1 MSKKLIKSTSVA
13 LAAYVAV
20 LGQHVADAN
29 EVVPT
34 TATEN
39 TTVTTADVAPIVT
52 ETLDTQATVV
62 ESPVSAEQVQAT
74 EQVYTAVLAEQTA
87 QEQVVAQ
94 AEQTVTESAN
104 TLATAEE
111 QVAAAEATLVA
122 AEAAPQVIENLQAE
136 VATQE
141 ATVITEEANLA
152 TAHQVIVDA
161 KEVVEAAVT
170 DKSIVDKTV
179 AEAQAA
185 VSAVE
190 EKLVGTG
197 VDTAKET
204 VSNLEITV
212 QEQESKVAELQ
223 QTISTTEQSLS
234 AAQAGVETAKVTVTE
249 QLANEVNKKE
259 AELAAKQTELAATPA
274 TTETT
279 SAATSVAGG
288 NKITLPATYKTTAL
302 PALKAIEA
310 AGYTSSPA
318 YTAAV
323 NQYRATIDNATQTST
338 YGAWASLNS
347 YKSIAADQAR
357 TIDPNNL
364 STEVQNE
371 IALFTAE
378 LLNGV
383 RSELGLSPVTVTT
396 SAQEFAKKV
405 ATAYNQVNQ
414 PARSHNFTLI
424 GQAAV
429 ASGLRASDNRGYESL
444 GDFGKAT
451 NVDQLKRL
459 FYISVVYMLFN
470 DSSSNYGHTISL
482 LQDTGTDSYY
492 LGATSRRATSPA
504 FGAGSVSTNIYMVPS
519 SNITSTSFSRTAI
532 GTGTTTVS
540 NAAKIES
547 LKAEIA
553 SLESTITNLRNADV
567 NLATTVVAANQQVA
581 NLQTRLSQA
590 KSEWAT
596 TQSALVETKQNLDT
610 VRSDLAAFELANKS
624 IVAELNQANAVLSE
638 KLAAQSA
645 AQSKIDV
652 AQTAYDT
659 AVAAETAQAKK
670 VEEAKAKVV
679 VLKAKIAEN
688 EKLIEDSKALVG
700 ILPTLKERVESLKAI
715 LAKNQET
722 LVAAKLVLDEK
733 IAATNLVKAE
743 YDRLVDLLNLQSEN
757 SVYQLADGTI
767 IAIPN
772 VAPTAAALPVYTL
785 TAEDLETIGL
795 VASNGNGSQAVISPV
810 AAPAKQDKKT
820 SSVNTLP
827 NTSSNQSYLV
837 SGLGLIAMIL
847 TFGLVSKKNRG
858 N

>member
-1 MSKKLIKSTSVA
+1 MTKKLIKSTSVA
-13 LAAYVAV
+13 LAASVAV

-29 EVVPT
+29 EVTPT
-34 TATEN
+34 TATDS
-39 TTVTTADVAPIVT
+39 TAVTTAEVAPVVS
-52 ETLDTQATVV
+52 ETAETQAAVI
-62 ESPVSAEQVQAT
+62 ESPVSVEQVQAT
-74 EQVYTAVLAEQTA
+74 EQAYVAAQAEQTA

-94 AEQTVTESAN
+94 AEQVVTESAN

-111 QVAAAEATLVA
+111 KVVAAEATIVA
-122 AEAAPQVIENLQAE
+122 AEAAPQVIENIQAE
-136 VATQE
+136 VVAQE
-141 ATVITEEANLA
+141 TTVVTEEANLVA
-152 TAHQVIVDA
+152 AHQVVVDA

-204 VSNLEITV
+204 VSTLEKTV
-212 QEQESKVAELQ
+212 QEQETKITELQ

-234 AAQAGVETAKVTVTE
+234 SAQAGVETAKATVTE
-249 QLANEVNKKE
+249 QLAKEVSQKE
-259 AELAAKQTELAATPA
+259 AELATKQAELAATPE
-274 TTETT
+274 TIETT
-279 SAATSVAGG
+279 SATTSVAGS
-288 NKITLPATYKTTAL
+288 NKITLPATFKTTAL

-323 NQYRATIDNATQTST
+323 NQYRASINNAAQAAT
-338 YGAWASLNS
+338 YGWGKLNS
-347 YKSIAADQAR
+347 YKSIAADQSR

-378 LLNGV
+378 ILNGV

-396 SAQEFAKKV
+396 SAQEFAKRV
-405 ATAYNQVNQ
+405 VTAYNQVNQ
-414 PARSHNFTLI
+414 PALSHNFTLI
-424 GQAAV
+424 RQAAV
-429 ASGLRASDNRGYESL
+429 NSGLRATDNRGYESL
-444 GDFGKAT
+444 GSFGNAT
-451 NVDQLKRL
+451 NVDQLKNL
-459 FYISVVYMLFN
+459 FYTSIVYMLFN
-470 DSSSNYGHTISL
+470 DSSSDFGHTVSL
-482 LQDTGTDSYY
+482 LQDSGSNSYY
-492 LGATSRRATSPA
+492 LGAASRVPK
-504 FGAGSVSTNIYMVPS
+504 AGSVSANIYMVPS

-532 GTGTTTVS
+532 GTGTSTVS

-547 LKAEIA
+547 LKSEIA

-567 NLATTVVAANQQVA
+567 NLAATVVAANQQVA

-590 KSEWAT
+590 KSELVAT
-596 TQSALVETKQNLDT
+596 QTALGETKQNLGT
-610 VRSDLAAFELANKS
+610 ARSELSALELANQS

-645 AQSKIDV
+645 AQSKV
-652 AQTAYDT
+652 EAAQTAYD
-659 AVAAETAQAKK
+659 AAETAENAQAKK
-670 VEEAKAKVV
+670 VEEAQAKVDA
-679 VLKAKIAEN
+679 LKARIAEN
-688 EKLIEDSKALVG
+688 EKLIEDSKKLVD

-722 LVAAKLVLDEK
+722 LAAAKLVLDEK

-772 VAPTAAALPVYTL
+772 TAPTAAALPVYTL
-785 TAEDLETIGL
+785 TADDLETIGL

-837 SGLGLIAMIL
+837 SILGLIAMIL
-847 TFGLVSKKNRG
+847 TFGLVSKKNSG

>member
-13 LAAYVAV
+13 LAASVAV
-20 LGQHVADAN
+20 LGQHVAEAN
-29 EVVPT
+29 EVTPT
-34 TATEN
+34 TATDS
-39 TTVTTADVAPIVT
+39 TAVTTAEVAPVVS
-52 ETLDTQATVV
+52 ETAETQAAVI
-62 ESPVSAEQVQAT
+62 ESPVSVEQVQAT
-74 EQVYTAVLAEQTA
+74 EQVYTVAQAEQTS

-94 AEQTVTESAN
+94 AEQVVTESAN
-104 TLATAEE
+104 KLATAEE
-111 QVAAAEATLVA
+111 DVAAAEATIVA

-136 VATQE
+136 VVAQE
-141 ATVITEEANLA
+141 ATVVTEEANLVA
-152 TAHQVIVDA
+152 AHQVVVDA

-204 VSNLEITV
+204 VSTLEKTA
-212 QEQESKVAELQ
+212 QEQETKITELQ

-234 AAQAGVETAKVTVTE
+234 SAQAGVETAKATVTE
-249 QLANEVNKKE
+249 QLAKEVSQKE
-259 AELAAKQTELAATPA
+259 AELATKQAELAATP
-274 TTETT
+274 ETIET
-279 SAATSVAGG
+279 PSAVASVAGG

-323 NQYRATIDNATQTST
+323 NQYRASINNAVQAAT
-338 YGAWASLNS
+338 YGWGGLNS
-347 YKSIAADQAR
+347 YKSIAADRSR

-364 STEVQNE
+364 TTEVQNE

-378 LLNGV
+378 ILNGV

-396 SAQEFAKKV
+396 SAQDFAKRV
-405 ATAYNQVNQ
+405 VTAYNQANQ
-414 PARSHNFTLI
+414 PALSHNFNLI
-424 GQAAV
+424 KQAAV
-429 ASGLRASDNRGYESL
+429 NSGLRATDNRGYESL
-444 GDFGKAT
+444 GSFGNAT
-451 NVDQLKRL
+451 NVDQLKSL
-459 FYISVVYMLFN
+459 FYTSIVYMLFN
-470 DSSSNYGHTISL
+470 DSSSDFGHTVSL
-482 LQDTGTDSYY
+482 LQDSGSNSYY
-492 LGATSRRATSPA
+492 LGAASRVPST
-504 FGAGSVSTNIYMVPS
+504 GSVSANIYMVPS

-567 NLATTVVAANQQVA
+567 NLAATVVVANQQVA
-581 NLQTRLSQA
+581 NLQARLSQA
-590 KSEWAT
+590 KSELAAT
-596 TQSALVETKQNLDT
+596 QTALGETKQNLGT
-610 VRSDLAAFELANKS
+610 ARAELSALELANQS

-645 AQSKIDV
+645 AQSKVDA
-652 AQTAYDT
+652 AQTAYDAAVT
-659 AVAAETAQAKK
+659 AENAQAKK
-670 VEEAKAKVV
+670 VEEAKAKVDA
-679 VLKAKIAEN
+679 LKARIAEN
-688 EKLIEDSKALVG
+688 EKLIVDSKKLVD
-700 ILPTLKERVESLKAI
+700 ILPTLKERVESLKAV
-715 LAKNQET
+715 LAKNEET
-722 LVAAKLVLDEK
+722 LAAAKLVLDEK

-772 VAPTAAALPVYTL
+772 TAPTAAALPVYTL
-785 TAEDLETIGL
+785 TAEDLESIGL
-795 VASNGNGSQAVISPV
+795 VASNSNGSQAVISPV

-827 NTSSNQSYLV
+827 NTSTSQSYFV
-837 SGLGLIAMIL
+837 SMLGLFAMIL
-847 TFGLVSKKNRG
+847 TFGLVSKKNRK

>member
-13 LAAYVAV
+13 LAASVAV
-20 LGQHVADAN
+20 LGQHVAEAN
-29 EVVPT
+29 EVAPT
-34 TATEN
+34 TATDS
-39 TTVTTADVAPIVT
+39 TAVTTAEVAPVVS
-52 ETLDTQATVV
+52 ETAETQAAVI
-62 ESPVSAEQVQAT
+62 ESPVSEEQVQAT
-74 EQVYTAVLAEQTA
+74 EQAYTAAQAEQTA

-94 AEQTVTESAN
+94 AEQVVTESAN
-104 TLATAEE
+104 KLATAEE
-111 QVAAAEATLVA
+111 KVVAAEATIVA

-136 VATQE
+136 VVAQE
-141 ATVITEEANLA
+141 ATVVTEEANLVV
-152 TAHQVIVDA
+152 AHQVVVDA

-179 AEAQAA
+179 AEAQAV

-204 VSNLEITV
+204 VSTLEKTA
-212 QEQESKVAELQ
+212 QEQETKITELQ

-234 AAQAGVETAKVTVTE
+234 SAQAGVETAKATVTE
-249 QLANEVNKKE
+249 QLAKEVSQKE
-259 AELAAKQTELAATPA
+259 AELATKQAELAATPE
-274 TTETT
+274 TIETT
-279 SAATSVAGG
+279 SAVASVAGG
-288 NKITLPATYKTTAL
+288 NKITLPATFKTTVL
-302 PALKAIEA
+302 PALKTIAS
-310 AGYTSSPA
+310 AGYFGSSA
-318 YTAAV
+318 YVAAV
-323 NQYRATIDNATQTST
+323 NQYRATIDNATQTGT
-338 YGAWASLNS
+338 YGAWTSINS
-347 YKSIAADQAR
+347 YKSIAADRNR

-378 LLNGV
+378 ILNGV

-396 SAQEFAKKV
+396 SSQDFAKKV
-405 ATAYNQVNQ
+405 AIAYNQANQ
-414 PARSHNFTLI
+414 PMREHNFALI
-424 GQAAV
+424 GQAAT
-429 ASGLRASDNRGYESL
+429 ASGLRATDNRGYESL

-451 NVDQLKRL
+451 TVDQLKYL
-459 FYISVVYMLFN
+459 FYTSVVFMLFN
-470 DSSSNYGHTISL
+470 DSSSNYGHTTSL
-482 LQDTGTDSYY
+482 LQDSGTDSYY
-492 LGATSRRATSPA
+492 LGATSRTAHSSF
-504 FGAGSVSTNIYMVPS
+504 FGAGSVSTNIYVVPS

-553 SLESTITNLRNADV
+553 SLESTIMNLRNADV
-567 NLATTVVAANQQVA
+567 NLAATVVAANQQVS

-590 KSEWAT
+590 KSELAAT
-596 TQSALVETKQNLDT
+596 QTALGETKQNLDT
-610 VRSDLAAFELANKS
+610 ARAELSALELANQS

-645 AQSKIDV
+645 AQSKVDA
-652 AQTAYDT
+652 AQTAYDAAVT
-659 AVAAETAQAKK
+659 AENAQAKK
-670 VEEAKAKVV
+670 VEEAKAKVDA
-679 VLKAKIAEN
+679 LKARIAEN
-688 EKLIEDSKALVG
+688 KKLIEDSKKLVK
-700 ILPTLKERVESLKAI
+700 ILPTLKERVESLKTI
-715 LAKNQET
+715 LAKNEET
-722 LVAAKLVLDEK
+722 LAAAKLVLDEK

-772 VAPTAAALPVYTL
+772 TAPTAVALPVYTL
-785 TAEDLETIGL
+785 TAEDLESIGL
-795 VASNGNGSQAVISPV
+795 VASNSNGSQAVISPV
-810 AAPAKQDKKT
+810 VAPAKQDKKT

-827 NTSSNQSYLV
+827 NTSTSQSYFV
-837 SGLGLIAMIL
+837 SMLGLFAMIL
-847 TFGLVSKKNRG
+847 TFGLVSKKNRK

>member
-13 LAAYVAV
+13 LAASVAV

-29 EVVPT
+29 EVTPT
-34 TATEN
+34 TATDS
-39 TTVTTADVAPIVT
+39 TAVTTAEVAPVIS
-52 ETLDTQATVV
+52 ETAETQAAVI
-62 ESPVSAEQVQAT
+62 ESPVSVEQVQAT
-74 EQVYTAVLAEQTA
+74 EQAYTAVLAEQTA

-122 AEAAPQVIENLQAE
+122 AEAAPQVIENLQAD

-152 TAHQVIVDA
+152 TAHQVSVDA

-179 AEAQAA
+179 AEAQAT
-185 VSAVE
+185 VSVVE

-204 VSNLEITV
+204 VSNLEKTV

-234 AAQAGVETAKVTVTE
+234 AAQAGVETAKATVTE
-249 QLANEVNKKE
+249 QLANEVSQKE
-259 AELAAKQTELAATPA
+259 SELAAKQTELAATPA

-279 SAATSVAGG
+279 SVATSVAGS
-288 NKITLPATYKTTAL
+288 NKITLPATFKTTAL
-302 PALKAIEA
+302 PALKAIESSGYYGSA
-310 AGYTSSPA
+310 AYV
-318 YTAAV
+318 AAV

-338 YGAWASLNS
+338 YGAWTSLNS
-347 YKSIAADQAR
+347 YKSIAADKAR

-414 PARSHNFTLI
+414 PTLSHNFNLI

-429 ASGLRASDNRGYESL
+429 GSGLRASDSRGYESL

-492 LGATSRRATSPA
+492 LGATSRRATSPT

-532 GTGTTTVS
+532 GTGTSTVS

-547 LKAEIA
+547 LKSEIA

-567 NLATTVVAANQQVA
+567 NLAATVVAANQQIA

-590 KSEWAT
+590 KSELAT

-610 VRSDLAAFELANKS
+610 ARTDLAALELANQS

-645 AQSKIDV
+645 AQSKV
-652 AQTAYDT
+652 EAAQTAYDAAVT
-659 AVAAETAQAKK
+659 AENAQAKK
-670 VEEAKAKVV
+670 VEEAKAKVDA
-679 VLKAKIAEN
+679 LKARIAEN
-688 EKLIEDSKALVG
+688 EKLIEDSKKLVD
-700 ILPTLKERVESLKAI
+700 ILPTLKERVESLKVI
-715 LAKNQET
+715 LAKNEET
-722 LVAAKLVLDEK
+722 LAAAKLVLDEK

-772 VAPTAAALPVYTL
+772 TAPTAAALPVYTL

-837 SGLGLIAMIL
+837 SILGLIAMIL

>member
-13 LAAYVAV
+13 LAASVAV

-39 TTVTTADVAPIVT
+39 TTVTTAEVAPIVT
-52 ETLDTQATVV
+52 ETAETQAAVI
-62 ESPVSAEQVQAT
+62 ESPVSVEQVQAT
-74 EQVYTAVLAEQTA
+74 EQVYTTVLAEQTA

-94 AEQTVTESAN
+94 AEQTVSESAN

-136 VATQE
+136 VVTQE

-152 TAHQVIVDA
+152 TAHQVTVDA

-204 VSNLEITV
+204 VSTLEKTA
-212 QEQESKVAELQ
+212 QEQETKITELQ

-234 AAQAGVETAKVTVTE
+234 SAQAGVETAKATVTE
-249 QLANEVNKKE
+249 QLAKEVSQKE
-259 AELAAKQTELAATPA
+259 AELATKQAELAATPE
-274 TTETT
+274 TIETT
-279 SAATSVAGG
+279 SAVASVAGG

-323 NQYRATIDNATQTST
+323 NQYRASINNAAQAAT
-338 YGAWASLNS
+338 YGWGKLNS
-347 YKSIAADQAR
+347 YKSIAADQSR

-378 LLNGV
+378 ILNGV

-396 SAQEFAKKV
+396 SAQEFAKRV
-405 ATAYNQVNQ
+405 VTAYNQVNQ
-414 PARSHNFTLI
+414 PALSHNFTLI
-424 GQAAV
+424 RQAAV
-429 ASGLRASDNRGYESL
+429 NSGLRATDNRGYESL
-444 GDFGKAT
+444 GSFGNAT
-451 NVDQLKRL
+451 NVDQLKNL
-459 FYISVVYMLFN
+459 FYTSIVYMLFN
-470 DSSSNYGHTISL
+470 DSSSDFGHTVSL
-482 LQDTGTDSYY
+482 LQDSGSNSYY
-492 LGATSRRATSPA
+492 LGAASRVPK
-504 FGAGSVSTNIYMVPS
+504 AGSVSANIYMVPS

-532 GTGTTTVS
+532 GTGTSTVS

-547 LKAEIA
+547 LKSEIA

-567 NLATTVVAANQQVA
+567 NLAATVVAANQQVA

-590 KSEWAT
+590 KSELAT

-610 VRSDLAAFELANKS
+610 ARTDLAALELANQS

-645 AQSKIDV
+645 AQSKV
-652 AQTAYDT
+652 EAAQTAYDAAVT
-659 AVAAETAQAKK
+659 AENAQAKK

-679 VLKAKIAEN
+679 ALKAKIAEN

-722 LVAAKLVLDEK
+722 LAAAKLVLDEK

-772 VAPTAAALPVYTL
+772 TAPTAAALPVYTL

-837 SGLGLIAMIL
+837 SILGLIAMIL

>member
-1 MSKKLIKSTSVA
+1 MTKKLIKSTSVA
-13 LAAYVAV
+13 LAASVAV

-29 EVVPT
+29 EVTPT
-34 TATEN
+34 TATDS
-39 TTVTTADVAPIVT
+39 TAVTTAEVT
-52 ETLDTQATVV
+52 PVVSETAETQAAVI
-62 ESPVSAEQVQAT
+62 ESPVSVEQVQAT
-74 EQVYTAVLAEQTA
+74 EQAYVAAQAEQTA

-94 AEQTVTESAN
+94 AEQVVTESAN

-111 QVAAAEATLVA
+111 KVVAAEATIVA

-136 VATQE
+136 VVAQE
-141 ATVITEEANLA
+141 TTVVTEEANLVA
-152 TAHQVIVDA
+152 AQQVVVDA

-179 AEAQAA
+179 TEAQAA

-204 VSNLEITV
+204 VSTLEKTA
-212 QEQESKVAELQ
+212 QEQETKITELQ

-234 AAQAGVETAKVTVTE
+234 SAQAGVETAKATVTE
-249 QLANEVNKKE
+249 QLATEVSQKE
-259 AELAAKQTELAATPA
+259 AELATKQAELAATPE

-279 SAATSVAGG
+279 SAVASVAGD

-323 NQYRATIDNATQTST
+323 NQYRATIDNAIQTST
-338 YGAWASLNS
+338 YGAWTSLNS
-347 YKSIAADQAR
+347 YKSITADQAR

-378 LLNGV
+378 ILNSV

-396 SAQEFAKKV
+396 SAQEFAKRV
-405 ATAYNQVNQ
+405 VTAYNQVNQ
-414 PARSHNFTLI
+414 PALSHNFTLI
-424 GQAAV
+424 RQAAV
-429 ASGLRASDNRGYESL
+429 NSGLRATDNRGYESL
-444 GDFGKAT
+444 GSFGNAT
-451 NVDQLKRL
+451 NVDQLKNL
-459 FYISVVYMLFN
+459 FYTSIVYMLFN
-470 DSSSNYGHTISL
+470 DSSSDFGHTVSL
-482 LQDTGTDSYY
+482 LQDSGSNSYY
-492 LGATSRRATSPA
+492 LGAASRVPK
-504 FGAGSVSTNIYMVPS
+504 AGSVSANIYMVPS

-547 LKAEIA
+547 LKSEIA

-567 NLATTVVAANQQVA
+567 NLAATVVAANQQVA

-590 KSEWAT
+590 KSELVV
-596 TQSALVETKQNLDT
+596 TQTALGETKQNLGT
-610 VRSDLAAFELANKS
+610 ARSDLAALELANQS
-624 IVAELNQANAVLSE
+624 IVAELNQANVVLSE

-645 AQSKIDV
+645 AQSKV
-652 AQTAYDT
+652 EAAQTAYDAAVT
-659 AVAAETAQAKK
+659 AENAQAKK
-670 VEEAKAKVV
+670 VEEAKAKVDA
-679 VLKAKIAEN
+679 LKARIAEN
-688 EKLIEDSKALVG
+688 EKLIEDSKKLVD

-715 LAKNQET
+715 LAKNEET
-722 LVAAKLVLDEK
+722 LAAAKLVLDEK

-772 VAPTAAALPVYTL
+772 TAPTAAALPVYTL

-837 SGLGLIAMIL
+837 SILGLIAMIL

>member
-1 MSKKLIKSTSVA
+1 MTKKLIKSTSVA
-13 LAAYVAV
+13 LAASVAV
-20 LGQHVADAN
+20 LGQHVVDAN
-29 EVVPT
+29 EVTPT
-34 TATEN
+34 TATDS
-39 TTVTTADVAPIVT
+39 TAVTTAEVAPVES
-52 ETLDTQATVV
+52 ETAETPAAVV

-111 QVAAAEATLVA
+111 KVVAAEATIVA

-136 VATQE
+136 VVAQE
-141 ATVITEEANLA
+141 TTVATEEANLVA
-152 TAHQVIVDA
+152 AHQVVVDA

-179 AEAQAA
+179 TEAQAS

-204 VSNLEITV
+204 VSTLEKTA
-212 QEQESKVAELQ
+212 QEQETKITELQ

-234 AAQAGVETAKVTVTE
+234 SAQAGVETAKATVTE
-249 QLANEVNKKE
+249 QLANEVSQKE
-259 AELAAKQTELAATPA
+259 AELATKQAELAATPE
-274 TTETT
+274 TIETT
-279 SAATSVAGG
+279 SAVASVAGG

-323 NQYRATIDNATQTST
+323 NQYRASINNAAQAAT
-338 YGAWASLNS
+338 YGWGKLNS
-347 YKSIAADQAR
+347 YKSIAADQSR

-378 LLNGV
+378 ILNGV

-396 SAQEFAKKV
+396 SAQEFAKRV
-405 ATAYNQVNQ
+405 VTAYNQVNQ
-414 PARSHNFTLI
+414 PALSHNFTLI
-424 GQAAV
+424 RQAAV
-429 ASGLRASDNRGYESL
+429 NSGLRATDNRGYESL
-444 GDFGKAT
+444 GSFGNAT
-451 NVDQLKRL
+451 NVDQLKNL
-459 FYISVVYMLFN
+459 FYTSIVYMLFN
-470 DSSSNYGHTISL
+470 DSSSDFGHTVSL
-482 LQDTGTDSYY
+482 LQDSGSNSYY
-492 LGATSRRATSPA
+492 LGAASRVPK
-504 FGAGSVSTNIYMVPS
+504 AGSVSANIYMVPS

-532 GTGTTTVS
+532 GTGTSTVS

-547 LKAEIA
+547 LKSEIA

-567 NLATTVVAANQQVA
+567 NLAATVVAANQQVA

-590 KSEWAT
+590 KSELST

-610 VRSDLAAFELANKS
+610 ARTDLAALELANQS

-645 AQSKIDV
+645 AQSKV
-652 AQTAYDT
+652 EAAQTAYDAAVT
-659 AVAAETAQAKK
+659 AENAQAKK
-670 VEEAKAKVV
+670 VEEAKAKVDA
-679 VLKAKIAEN
+679 LKARIAEN
-688 EKLIEDSKALVG
+688 EKLIEDSKKLVD

-715 LAKNQET
+715 LVKNEET
-722 LVAAKLVLDEK
+722 LAAAKLVLDEK

-772 VAPTAAALPVYTL
+772 TAPTAAALPVYTL

-837 SGLGLIAMIL
+837 SILGLIAMIL

>member
-1 MSKKLIKSTSVA
+1 MTKKLIKSTSVA
-13 LAAYVAV
+13 LAASVAV

-29 EVVPT
+29 EVTPT
-34 TATEN
+34 TATDSIA
-39 TTVTTADVAPIVT
+39 VTTAEVAPVVS
-52 ETLDTQATVV
+52 ETAETQAAVI
-62 ESPVSAEQVQAT
+62 ESPVSVEQVQAT
-74 EQVYTAVLAEQTA
+74 EQAYSAAQAEQTV

-94 AEQTVTESAN
+94 AEQVVTESA
-104 TLATAEE
+104 TELATKEE
-111 QVAAAEATLVA
+111 EVVAAEATIVA

-136 VATQE
+136 VVEQE
-141 ATVITEEANLA
+141 STVVTEEANMVV
-152 TAHQVIVDA
+152 AHQVVVDT

-170 DKSIVDKTV
+170 DKSIVDKIV
-179 AEAQAA
+179 AEAQVA

-204 VSNLEITV
+204 VSTLEKTAL
-212 QEQESKVAELQ
+212 EQETKITELQ

-234 AAQAGVETAKVTVTE
+234 SAQTGVETANATVTE
-249 QLANEVNKKE
+249 QLAKEVSQKE
-259 AELAAKQTELAATPA
+259 AELATKQAELAATPE
-274 TTETT
+274 TIETT
-279 SAATSVAGG
+279 SAVVSVAGG
-288 NKITLPATYKTTAL
+288 NKITLPATFKTTAL
-302 PALKAIEA
+302 PALKAIESSGYYGS
-310 AGYTSSPA
+310 AGYV
-318 YTAAV
+318 AAV

-338 YGAWASLNS
+338 YGAWTNLNS
-347 YKSIAADQAR
+347 YKSITADQTR

-378 LLNGV
+378 ILNSV
-383 RSELGLSPVTVTT
+383 RSELGLSSVAVTT
-396 SAQEFAKKV
+396 SSQEFAKKV
-405 ATAYNQVNQ
+405 VTAYNQVNQ
-414 PARSHNFTLI
+414 PALSHNFNLI

-429 ASGLRASDNRGYESL
+429 ASGLRVSDNRGYESL

-492 LGATSRRATSPA
+492 LGATSRRVTSPT

-532 GTGTTTVS
+532 GTGTTSVS

-547 LKAEIA
+547 LKSEIA
-553 SLESTITNLRNADV
+553 TLESTITNLRNADV
-567 NLATTVVAANQQVA
+567 NLAATVVAANQQVA

-590 KSEWAT
+590 KSELAT
-596 TQSALVETKQNLDT
+596 TQSALAETKQNLGT
-610 VRSDLAAFELANKS
+610 ARTDLAALELANQS

-645 AQSKIDV
+645 AQSKVEV
-652 AQTAYDT
+652 AQTAYDAAVT
-659 AVAAETAQAKK
+659 AENAQAKK
-670 VEEAKAKVV
+670 VEEAKAKVDA
-679 VLKAKIAEN
+679 LKARIAEN
-688 EKLIEDSKALVG
+688 EKLIEDSKKLVD

-715 LAKNQET
+715 LAKNEET
-722 LVAAKLVLDEK
+722 LAAAKLVLDEK

-772 VAPTAAALPVYTL
+772 TAPTAATLPVYTL

-810 AAPAKQDKKT
+810 AALAKQDKKT

-837 SGLGLIAMIL
+837 SILGLIAMIL

>member
-13 LAAYVAV
+13 LAASVAV

-29 EVVPT
+29 EVTPT
-34 TATEN
+34 TATDS
-39 TTVTTADVAPIVT
+39 TAVTTAEVAPVVS
-52 ETLDTQATVV
+52 ETAETQAAVI
-62 ESPVSAEQVQAT
+62 ESPVSVEQVQAT
-74 EQVYTAVLAEQTA
+74 EQAYVAAQAEQTA
-87 QEQVVAQ
+87 QEQVVVQ
-94 AEQTVTESAN
+94 AEQVVTESA
-104 TLATAEE
+104 TELATEE
-111 QVAAAEATLVA
+111 EKVVAAEATIVA

-141 ATVITEEANLA
+141 ATVITEKANLV
-152 TAHQVIVDA
+152 TAHQVSVDA

-179 AEAQAA
+179 AEAQAT

-204 VSNLEITV
+204 VSNLEKNV

-234 AAQAGVETAKVTVTE
+234 AAQAGVETAKATVTE

-259 AELAAKQTELAATPA
+259 VELAAKQTELAATPA

-279 SAATSVAGG
+279 SAATSVVGS
-288 NKITLPATYKTTAL
+288 NKITLPATFKTTAL

-347 YKSIAADQAR
+347 YKSIAADQVR

-383 RSELGLSPVTVTT
+383 RSELGLSPVAVTT
-396 SAQEFAKKV
+396 SSQEFAKKV
-405 ATAYNQVNQ
+405 TTAYNQVNQ
-414 PARSHNFTLI
+414 PTLSHNFNLI

-492 LGATSRRATSPA
+492 LGATSRRATSST

-532 GTGTTTVS
+532 GTGTSTVS
-540 NAAKIES
+540 NVAKIES

-567 NLATTVVAANQQVA
+567 NLAATVVAANQQVA

-590 KSEWAT
+590 KSELVAT
-596 TQSALVETKQNLDT
+596 QTALGETKQNLGT
-610 VRSDLAAFELANKS
+610 ARSELSTLELANQS
-624 IVAELNQANAVLSE
+624 IVAELNQANTVLSE

-645 AQSKIDV
+645 AQSKV
-652 AQTAYDT
+652 EAAQTAYDT

-679 VLKAKIAEN
+679 ALKAKIAEN

-700 ILPTLKERVESLKAI
+700 ILPTLKERVESLKAT

-722 LVAAKLVLDEK
+722 LAAAKLVLDEK

-772 VAPTAAALPVYTL
+772 TAPTAAALPVYTL
-785 TAEDLETIGL
+785 SAEDLETIGL

-837 SGLGLIAMIL
+837 SILGLIAMIL

>member
-1 MSKKLIKSTSVA
+1 MTKKLIKSTSVA
-13 LAAYVAV
+13 LAASVAV

-29 EVVPT
+29 EVTPT
-34 TATEN
+34 TATDS
-39 TTVTTADVAPIVT
+39 TAVTTAEVAPVVS
-52 ETLDTQATVV
+52 ETAETQAAVI
-62 ESPVSAEQVQAT
+62 ESPVSVEQVQAT
-74 EQVYTAVLAEQTA
+74 EQAYTAVLAEQTA

-94 AEQTVTESAN
+94 AEQVVTESA
-104 TLATAEE
+104 TELATKEE
-111 QVAAAEATLVA
+111 EVVAAEATIVA

-136 VATQE
+136 VVEQE
-141 ATVITEEANLA
+141 STVVTEEANMVA
-152 TAHQVIVDA
+152 AHQVVVDT

-179 AEAQAA
+179 AEAQVA

-204 VSNLEITV
+204 VSTLEKTAL
-212 QEQESKVAELQ
+212 EQETKITELQ

-234 AAQAGVETAKVTVTE
+234 SAQTGVETANATVTL
-249 QLANEVNKKE
+249 QLAKEVSQKE
-259 AELAAKQTELAATPA
+259 AELATKQAELAATPE
-274 TTETT
+274 TIETT
-279 SAATSVAGG
+279 SAVVSVAGG

-318 YTAAV
+318 YTATV
-323 NQYRATIDNATQTST
+323 NQYRASINNAAQAAT
-338 YGAWASLNS
+338 YGWGKLNS
-347 YKSIAADQAR
+347 YKSIAADQSR

-378 LLNGV
+378 ILNGV

-396 SAQEFAKKV
+396 SAQEFAKRV
-405 ATAYNQVNQ
+405 VTAYNQVNQ
-414 PARSHNFTLI
+414 PALSHNFTLI
-424 GQAAV
+424 RQAAV
-429 ASGLRASDNRGYESL
+429 NSGLRATDNRGYESL
-444 GDFGKAT
+444 GSFGNAT
-451 NVDQLKRL
+451 NVDQLKNL
-459 FYISVVYMLFN
+459 FYTSIVYMLFN
-470 DSSSNYGHTISL
+470 DSSSDFGHTVSL
-482 LQDTGTDSYY
+482 LQDSGSNSYY
-492 LGATSRRATSPA
+492 LGAASRVPK
-504 FGAGSVSTNIYMVPS
+504 AGSVSANIYMVPS

-532 GTGTTTVS
+532 GTGTSTVS

-547 LKAEIA
+547 LKSEIA

-567 NLATTVVAANQQVA
+567 NLAATVVAANQQVA

-590 KSEWAT
+590 KSELAT

-610 VRSDLAAFELANKS
+610 ARTDLAALELANQS

-645 AQSKIDV
+645 AQSKV
-652 AQTAYDT
+652 EAAQTAYDAAVT
-659 AVAAETAQAKK
+659 AENAQAKK
-670 VEEAKAKVV
+670 VEEAKAKVDA
-679 VLKAKIAEN
+679 LKARIAEN
-688 EKLIEDSKALVG
+688 EKLIEDSKKLVD

-722 LVAAKLVLDEK
+722 LKAAKLVLDEK

-772 VAPTAAALPVYTL
+772 TAPTAVALPVYTL

-795 VASNGNGSQAVISPV
+795 VASNGNGSQSVISPV

-837 SGLGLIAMIL
+837 SILGLIAMIL